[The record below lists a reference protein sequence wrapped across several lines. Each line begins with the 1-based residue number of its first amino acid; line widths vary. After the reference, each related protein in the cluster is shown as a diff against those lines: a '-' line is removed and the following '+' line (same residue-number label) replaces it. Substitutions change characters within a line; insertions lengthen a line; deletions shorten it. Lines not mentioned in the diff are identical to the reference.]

1 MPDAS
6 FREVERVA
14 EDAAVMLVS
23 YRLPVVSNRD
33 VLLYEAVAP
42 GLPGAPDAPGG
53 HMFARSVEHPEC
65 PKRRGWVR
73 AQLRISVTL
82 FEPTPGARDIAP
94 QPPDRALSRPGSAAA
109 SRAGGG
115 TQVTSVQHSD
125 PRGNVPAEVVNR
137 MLVKGKEQLKLMRTG
152 MVDKLK

>member
-42 GLPGAPDAPGG
+42 GL
-53 HMFARSVEHPEC
+53 RSVEHPEC

-137 MLVKGKEQLKLMRTG
+137 MLVKGKEQLKLMRTV